1 MATALFENVIF
12 GPIRSRRLGISLGIN
27 LLSLDQKLCN
37 FECIYCECGWRGNG
51 RKSFNPK
58 EEVIELLSNKLQQM
72 HSAGEHLD
80 VMTFAGN
87 GEPTTHPHFAEII
100 DATCK
105 ARDQYFP
112 EAKIAVLSNATMIDR
127 PEIREAL
134 LKVDD
139 NILKLDSAFEQTVQ
153 LINQPFKGYSV
164 ARTVEMMQKF
174 EGKMILQTMFLRGT
188 YEGVVVDNTTE
199 EEVSAWLELVKKI
212 SPRKVMIYTI
222 DRDTPAQ
229 DLHKVSV
236 EDLKQIASRVE
247 ALGIE
252 CSVAG

>member
-37 FECIYCECGWRGNG
+37 FECIYCECGWKGNG

-58 EEVIELLSNKLQQM
+58 EEVIELLSSKLQQM

-153 LINQPFKGYSV
+153 LINQPHKGYSV